1 MHRDPFQPFKK
12 DSVDELIEFLTPII
26 DSLLA
31 RIDVDEFTTPDFIE
45 AMVSDPVGESAYKH
59 ALHEWGEDEHSAKL
73 VIHGQVIPGVLRNS
87 PRVEWAGF
95 AHGYPDE
102 YAVPAWWRFVEGGH

>member
-1 MHRDPFQPFKK
+1 M
-12 DSVDELIEFLTPII
+12 
-26 DSLLA
+26 
-31 RIDVDEFTTPDFIE
+31 
-45 AMVSDPVGESAYKH
+45 
-59 ALHEWGEDEHSAKL
+59 

-87 PRVEWAGF
+87 KRIEWAGF